1 MSEDRE
7 EETPETVDL
16 TAPLTDKATD
26 SDCEE
31 LLADKVLPT
40 ADEETAPESIDTDVV
55 EVLCPEIL
63 TAAAKVPGPEELA
76 PELPAR
82 AVSPTTTDELPEA
95 NAAISSKP
103 IVTLAVNN
111 NGAIITET
119 TSVRGSAFLFAKEQ
133 RRLLAAAK
141 EKKF

>member
-1 MSEDRE
+1 MRTPQDRE

-40 ADEETAPESIDTDVV
+40 ADEETAPESIATDVV

-63 TAAAKVPGPEELA
+63 TAASVFNHEI
-76 PELPAR
+76 
-82 AVSPTTTDELPEA
+82 A
-95 NAAISSKP
+95 NASIFTSTISSNP
-103 IVTLAVNN
+103 I
-111 NGAIITET
+111 G
-119 TSVRGSAFLFAKEQ
+119 
-133 RRLLAAAK
+133 
-141 EKKF
+141 

>member
-1 MSEDRE
+1 M
-7 EETPETVDL
+7 
-16 TAPLTDKATD
+16 
-26 SDCEE
+26 
-31 LLADKVLPT
+31 LPT

-63 TAAAKVPGPEELA
+63 TAAAKVLPGPEELA
-76 PELPAR
+76 PELPVVVSAVVAR